1 MTFTE
6 SLPQLPPRCKITRRL
21 LGQARC
27 EVRDRGITPAEA
39 ARHAGIS
46 WPSAHQAFAAAAG
59 PVLDEPLAP
68 VAHLGIDEHRRGR
81 PRWMRDPGTG
91 EYGLLA
97 DRWHTCFTDLSGGQQ
112 LLGQGEGRTAD
123 DAAYWLSLAPAA
135 GATGPGS
142 PRSACAVFACPL
154 CAARCRRP
162 RWRWTCSTSCSWP
175 SRSWGTCR
183 RATRELYG
191 RRGRSGDPGTGI
203 KNLLAATS
211 STSPRS
217 SSPRS
222 SKSPAPARRASRP
235 PPRGSRRRSSATR

>member
-1 MTFTE
+1 VTFTE

-21 LGQARC
+21 LGQAGC

-91 EYGLLA
+91 EYDLLA

-112 LLGQGEGRTAD
+112 LLGQVDGRTAD
-123 DAAYWLSLAPAA
+123 DAAYCCPWRRRLARPGGVAAIGMCSICLSA
-135 GATGPGS
+135 
-142 PRSACAVFACPL
+142 
-154 CAARCRRP
+154 
-162 RWRWTCSTSCSWP
+162 
-175 SRSWGTCR
+175 
-183 RATRELYG
+183 
-191 RRGRSGDPGTGI
+191 
-203 KNLLAATS
+203 
-211 STSPRS
+211 
-217 SSPRS
+217 
-222 SKSPAPARRASRP
+222 ARRALPKAQVAVDLFHVVQLAVKIVGDVPPRHPRALRP
-235 PPRGSRRRSSATR
+235 P